1 MVLAES
7 LVDLFDRVERR
18 SGVLLRAMLNA
29 NSTGQGGK
37 TWVKPALSILPG
49 ELTMNLHDLS

>member
-29 NSTGQGGK
+29 NSTCGQVWGK
-37 TWVKPALSILPG
+37 TCPLSILPG
-49 ELTMNLHDLS
+49 ELMMNLHNLS